1 MNNLKKNNYKEI
13 AFQFLFITLFVIF
26 LFPYAITSGSTLIAA
41 NYSFFLFPIIIVIF
55 KGTLKL
61 PRENTAI
68 LIVIYFVILII
79 STLYSNQNINLLDRR
94 LISFVLF
101 MSIFFYLVI
110 NIDKNMLKAFKIAI
124 VVISLGFIIFKIS
137 RYASIVIFETR
148 EAGNL
153 KALVG
158 WGRFGF
164 VYIFGFW
171 ITVFY
176 KPTSMLSYI
185 LKNVF
190 IVMFII
196 GISITYSKSTMLSL
210 LISLVFY
217 YFMQYKLIKKIF
229 YFIFI
234 SVSIF
239 GFYILLQQVCPTAEE
254 AFISDRNFCSMAP
267 KLSDIIDI
275 DSSIIDRLSMINSSE
290 GFRVFMFLE
299 IFKYVLFNPFTG
311 SGFLGCWIIFASGE
325 CSAHSQYGD
334 VLFRTGFI
342 GLFIYLYILFQVFKY
357 LKKYHRD
364 LFFGFIGALIFGA
377 FNETFKLSQ
386 GAFILTFL
394 IGIALSKKQKIK
406 FDEIKK
412 VN

>member
-1 MNNLKKNNYKEI
+1 MNNLKKNKYKEI

-26 LFPYAITSGSTLIAA
+26 LVPYAITSGSRVIVA

-61 PRENTAI
+61 PRKNTVM
-68 LIVIYFVILII
+68 LMVTYFVILII

-94 LISFVLF
+94 LISFLLF

-124 VVISLGFIIFKIS
+124 VVISLGFIIYKIS
-137 RYASIVIFETR
+137 RYLSIVIFETS
-148 EAGNL
+148 EGGNL
-153 KALVG
+153 KSLIG

-176 KPTSMLSYI
+176 KPTSKLLYMLKHI
-185 LKNVF
+185 F
-190 IVMFII
+190 IALFII
-196 GISITYSKSTMLSL
+196 GIFITYSKSTMLSL

-217 YFMQYKLIKKIF
+217 YSMNYGLIKKIF
-229 YFIFI
+229 YFAII
-234 SVSIF
+234 PVSIF
-239 GFYILLQQVCPTAEE
+239 SFYILFQQLCPGAEE
-254 AFISDRNFCSMAP
+254 AFISDRSFCSMTP
-267 KLSDIIDI
+267 KLGDIIDLN
-275 DSSIIDRLSMINSSE
+275 SSITDRLSMVNSSE
-290 GFRVFMFLE
+290 GFRIFMFLE

-342 GLFIYLYILFQVFKY
+342 GLFIYLFILFQVFKY

-364 LFFGFIGALIFGA
+364 LFFGFIGALIFGL

-394 IGIALSKKQKIK
+394 IGITLSKKQK
-406 FDEIKK
+406 
-412 VN
+412 